1 MRPEDGPLTTM
12 GSPRFRDWVWPALL
26 VGCALAAGLAYALA
40 TPLWQAP
47 DEPGHFEQ
55 AALLA
60 RQGGPLHRSDRDPV
74 LEQALLDS
82 LARHRFWTLVRAPW
96 PEPLPARLADD
107 PFLARSGRQVGD
119 EPLAYYLPLALLLRL
134 APDVD
139 GQARLVR
146 AYSLALFGL
155 TAAAAWAAARELFPD
170 DPFLAPAA
178 TAFVGLLP
186 MAAYM
191 GMAVNNDVAAALVGT
206 VHAWAL
212 VRLAKRGLRPGVLA
226 VLVPCALAGLWVKKT
241 AAFLL
246 PLTVLVLLTALGRH
260 RRAQGRAGVP
270 PRTLL
275 RWAAGVAGAA
285 LALWLLAK
293 VPGPE
298 PAAWLDGTL
307 PGFQGRTRAAAYEG
321 RYGFQAVDDSP
332 TAVERLVQALPAA
345 PLAGRTAAF
354 TAVVRSPEGPAVGR
368 LVLIPDRGE
377 KCLAAFQVGE
387 AWQRVEVRCPVP
399 PEAQVVKAVLAPGTG
414 EDPAEQGRLDFDDAA
429 LRVEGTAANLLR
441 NGGAE
446 EAATLGESLAVRWR
460 RGLQALRLWL
470 GPGAIRRLEQW
481 AAWCTSLP
489 SVLRRDPMAWAR
501 LALYAVL
508 TFAGFW
514 GNFGWLTVPLSAGWY
529 LLLSLATLVA
539 AAGWVRWWVQG
550 AAEPWQR
557 WACGWLALAL
567 LLAALQNLLPI
578 LIRDWQP
585 QGRYLLPALF
595 PAAASFALGWR
606 AWVPEAWARRGA
618 VAFVVA
624 FVALDLVCLV
634 GYVIPY
640 FHG

>member
-1 MRPEDGPLTTM
+1 MVPLAKVARLPLQ
-12 GSPRFRDWVWPALL
+12 SRAWPVLL
-26 VGCALAAGLAYALA
+26 VGCSLAVSLAYALA

-47 DEPGHFEQ
+47 DEPGHWEQ

-60 RQGGPLHRSDRDPV
+60 REGGPLRRHDRDPA

-96 PEPLPARLADD
+96 PEPLPVRLADD

-119 EPLAYYLPLALLLRL
+119 EPLAYYLPLAFLLRL

-139 GQARLVR
+139 GQARLAR

-155 TAAAAWAAARELFPD
+155 TVALAWATARELFPGD
-170 DPFLAPAA
+170 AFLPPAA

-206 VHAWAL
+206 AHAWGL
-212 VRLAKRGLRPGVLA
+212 VRLARRGLRPGVLA
-226 VLVPCALAGLWVKKT
+226 VLIPCALAGLWVKKT
-241 AAFLL
+241 AAFLF
-246 PLTVLVLLTALGRH
+246 PLTALVLLTALWRR
-260 RRAQGRAGVP
+260 RRARGRAGVP
-270 PRTLL
+270 WRALG
-275 RWAAGVAGAA
+275 RRAAAVAGGA
-285 LALWLLAK
+285 LALWLFLQA
-293 VPGPE
+293 PGPE

-307 PGFQGRTRAAAYEG
+307 PGSQGRARAAAREG
-321 RYGFQAVDDSP
+321 RYGFQAVDDSS
-332 TAVERLVQALPAA
+332 TAVERLVQALPTV
-345 PLAGRTAAF
+345 PLAGRTVALTAF
-354 TAVVRSPEGPAVGR
+354 ARSPEGPGVGR
-368 LVLIPDRGE
+368 LALIPDQGE
-377 KCLAAFQVGE
+377 ACREVFQVGE

-399 PEAQVVKAVLAPGTG
+399 AEAQGVKAVLAAGRG
-414 EDPAEQGRLDFDDAA
+414 DDPSEQSRLYFDDAA
-429 LRVEGTAANLLR
+429 LQVEGAAENFLR

-446 EAATLGESLAVRWR
+446 EAASLGTSLALRGRRW
-460 RGLQALRLWL
+460 LQDLRLWL
-470 GPGAIRRLEQW
+470 GPRALRRLEQW
-481 AAWCTSLP
+481 TRWCVALP
-489 SVLRRDPMAWAR
+489 NALRREGAAWAR

-539 AAGWVRWWVQG
+539 AAGWVHWWARG
-550 AAEPWQR
+550 AMEPWQR
-557 WACGWLALAL
+557 RACGWLALAL
-567 LLAALQNLLPI
+567 LLAALQNLLPM
-578 LIRDWQP
+578 LLREWQP

-606 AWVPEAWARRGA
+606 ALVPEGWARWGA
-618 VAFVVA
+618 VPFVAAFVLLNLA
-624 FVALDLVCLV
+624 CLV

>member
-1 MRPEDGPLTTM
+1 
-12 GSPRFRDWVWPALL
+12 
-26 VGCALAAGLAYALA
+26 AYAVA

-60 RQGGPLHRSDRDPV
+60 RWGGPLHRHDRDPA

-96 PEPLPARLADD
+96 PEPLPAHLADD

-119 EPLAYYLPLALLLRL
+119 EPVAYYLPLALLLRL

-139 GQARLVR
+139 GQARLAR
-146 AYSLALFGL
+146 AYSLVLFAL
-155 TAAAAWAAARELFPD
+155 TVAVAWAAARELAPED
-170 DPFLAPAA
+170 ALLAPAV

-212 VRLAKRGLRPGVLA
+212 VRLARRGPRPEALA
-226 VLVPCALAGLWVKKT
+226 VLVLCGPAGLWVKKT

-260 RRAQGRAGVP
+260 RQAQGRGGVP
-270 PRTLL
+270 WRALL
-275 RWAAGVAGAA
+275 RWAAGVTGAA
-285 LALWLLAK
+285 LALWLLLR

-298 PAAWLDGTL
+298 PTAWLDGAL
-307 PGFQGRTRAAAYEG
+307 PGFQGRARAAAYEG

-345 PLAGRTAAF
+345 PLAGRMAVF
-354 TAVVRSPEGPAVGR
+354 TAFARSPEGPAVGR

-377 KCLAAFQVGE
+377 KCLVAFQVGE
-387 AWQRVEVRCPVP
+387 TWQKVEVRCSIPQ
-399 PEAQVVKAVLAPGTG
+399 EAQVVKAVLAAGTG
-414 EDPAEQGRLDFDDAA
+414 EDPAEQGRLYFDSASLHA
-429 LRVEGTAANLLR
+429 EGSAVDLLQ

-446 EAATLGESLAVRWR
+446 EAATLGDSLAVRWR

-470 GPGAIRRLEQW
+470 GPGALRRLEQW
-481 AAWCTSLP
+481 TGWCVALP
-489 SVLRRDPMAWAR
+489 RALARDRVAWAR

-539 AAGWVRWWVQG
+539 AAGWVRWWVRG

-557 WACGWLALAL
+557 WACAWLALAL
-567 LLAALQNLLPI
+567 LLAALQNLLPM
-578 LIRDWQP
+578 LVRDWQP

-595 PAAASFALGWR
+595 PAAVSFALGWR
-606 AWVPEAWARRGA
+606 AWVSDAWARWGA
-618 VAFVVA
+618 VAFVAA
-624 FVALDLVCLV
+624 FIVLNLVCLV

-640 FHG
+640 FHT